1 VSEPGFDIEAAW
13 LRRFSADVESN
24 LTAFALR
31 LKEAMPE
38 LVTVRESKTLFSRN
52 SRITA
57 VSIDL
62 GEYRYGLEIDRGRLK
77 CLLSMVVRGIVLNTK
92 DLPPSDWFAKLL
104 EETHK
109 MSEHAEG
116 LSQSLSQFM
125 GS

>member
-1 VSEPGFDIEAAW
+1 MEAAW

-31 LKEAMPE
+31 LKEAMPG
-38 LVTVRESKTLFSRN
+38 LVTVRENKGLFSRQTK
-52 SRITA
+52 ITA
-57 VSIDL
+57 VTIDL
-62 GEYRYGLEIDRGRLK
+62 GEHRYGLEVDHGRLK
-77 CLLSMVVRGIVLNTK
+77 STYSMVVRGIVLNTK
-92 DLPPSDWFAKLL
+92 DLSPSEWFAKLL